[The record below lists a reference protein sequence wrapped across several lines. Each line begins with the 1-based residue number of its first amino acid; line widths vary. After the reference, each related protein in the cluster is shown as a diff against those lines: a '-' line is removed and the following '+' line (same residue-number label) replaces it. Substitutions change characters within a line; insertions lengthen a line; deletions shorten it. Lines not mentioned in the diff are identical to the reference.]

1 MKIIGRKEE
10 IRKLNELYDSN
21 KPEFVAVYGRRRVGK
36 TFLVNEVF
44 SSKFAFKHV
53 ALSPIDDDNGDKTTT
68 SNQLKHFGES
78 LKKYGYKGNRKISDW
93 YQAFYALEE
102 LLEDLDIERKVIFID
117 ELPWLDTKGSK
128 FVSALESFWNSWA
141 NTQNILFIICG
152 SATSWIIKNVL
163 ELQYAENRGAAF
175 GIFQGRQLPITIIS
189 ILIILFI
196 VFMFEACPMIKRM
209 IPLLVGYVVIMAG
222 AIGNMID
229 RIVNGYVVDFIY
241 FKLINFPN
249 FNVADI
255 CVTCGCIYL
264 VLLFIFYYKDGDNL
278 TVFAKSKETDND

>member
-1 MKIIGRKEE
+1 MNNAKSYIVRNVLGIA
-10 IRKLNELYDSN
+10 L
-21 KPEFVAVYGRRRVGK
+21 VAV
-36 TFLVNEVF
+36 LV
-44 SSKFAFKHV
+44 
-53 ALSPIDDDNGDKTTT
+53 
-68 SNQLKHFGES
+68 
-78 LKKYGYKGNRKISDW
+78 
-93 YQAFYALEE
+93 
-102 LLEDLDIERKVIFID
+102 
-117 ELPWLDTKGSK
+117 WLDQFTKSLVVAKLKGQDS
-128 FVSALESFWNSWA
+128 FV
-141 NTQNILFIICG
+141 
-152 SATSWIIKNVL
+152 IIKNIL

-241 FKLINFPN
+241 FKIINFPN

-264 VLLFIFYYKDGDNL
+264 VLLFMFYYKDGDNL